1 MFIIEEHCFFQNQTF
16 SWISIPIKLT
26 MKVAQMERYG
36 FFFNE
41 IISLENI
48 SKGGIEYLSLG
59 IFTHNLK
66 IELVKK

>member
-1 MFIIEEHCFFQNQTF
+1 MD
-16 SWISIPIKLT
+16 
-26 MKVAQMERYG
+26 